1 MTHEQNVKLQVAT
14 YWKSENRLT
23 RQSAKRLGRSWPRLQ
38 QRRRPEWR
46 WSRLGSLREIT
57 WFLCGVSNLRLQSD
71 TWANFWRMGEYD
83 GGRTYQHATD

>member
-46 WSRLGSLREIT
+46 WSRLGSLR
-57 WFLCGVSNLRLQSD
+57 
-71 TWANFWRMGEYD
+71 
-83 GGRTYQHATD
+83 